1 MNISQ
6 TSNTTEIAAVGTW
19 HLVQAFFSVFPQYRH
34 PENGPVNINLFAES
48 YGGRYGPMFAEY
60 FEEQNTRRA
69 NGQLDRNET
78 FDMNLQSL
86 GLVNGCVDLDTETP
100 HYLEYANNNTYGLQT
115 VSESDYAYYMDLYH
129 AEGGCHD
136 LLRQCYKDQDQLDPN
151 ESGDSDNV
159 NKKCQEALNVCL
171 SITSPYY
178 RAGRSPYDISA
189 PAADPFPSMLFQ
201 EYLNSAN
208 IQSTIGTPVNFT
220 MSNPAVYQAFLQT
233 GDRARDGNIPRLASL
248 LKRGVRIGLM
258 YGDRDFICNWFGGQ
272 AVSLHLAEAA
282 GGAYKDGYPAAGY
295 ADIIINDSYVGG
307 AVRQFANLSFS
318 RIYQAGHAVAAYQPE
333 TAFQIFARIIAGTSV
348 ATGEK
353 VDLEQFNTT
362 GPANTTHSEALP
374 NPPAPTC
381 YLRAFRDTCDDA
393 AQSLL
398 QDGRGVVINGA
409 LYSSSGDWHL
419 ATPTATESLTMT
431 GVYTATATPETSSG
445 DEEDSATM
453 VPAPSTWYLVLLA
466 LAGYIIV

>member
-1 MNISQ
+1 
-6 TSNTTEIAAVGTW
+6 
-19 HLVQAFFSVFPQYRH
+19 
-34 PENGPVNINLFAES
+34 
-48 YGGRYGPMFAEY
+48 
-60 FEEQNTRRA
+60 
-69 NGQLDRNET
+69 
-78 FDMNLQSL
+78 
-86 GLVNGCVDLDTETP
+86 
-100 HYLEYANNNTYGLQT
+100 
-115 VSESDYAYYMDLYH
+115 
-129 AEGGCHD
+129 
-136 LLRQCYKDQDQLDPN
+136 
-151 ESGDSDNV
+151 
-159 NKKCQEALNVCL
+159 
-171 SITSPYY
+171 
-178 RAGRSPYDISA
+178 
-189 PAADPFPSMLFQ
+189 
-201 EYLNSAN
+201 
-208 IQSTIGTPVNFT
+208 
-220 MSNPAVYQAFLQT
+220 
-233 GDRARDGNIPRLASL
+233 
-248 LKRGVRIGLM
+248 M